1 MQPHYLGELSK
12 TSRTLGAEDIDG
24 YPSRIN
30 DSIGPGSTVIR
41 RVPKVHRRNKK
52 KMIPYY
58 ERKHKL
64 GQRVSKAINTSHFII
79 ILDVANHSKTMVK
92 TYGGLAL
99 GCY

>member
-64 GQRVSKAINTSHFII
+64 GQRRII
-79 ILDVANHSKTMVK
+79 QKPWSRPMA
-92 TYGGLAL
+92 A
-99 GCY
+99 